1 MDPRKAMFAICKSLG
16 MDDDARHE
24 MMQAITGKGSS
35 KHLTPN
41 DWRILLDHLHRVS
54 GNQQAPNEW
63 AWVDSA
69 AAEKQPM
76 LRKIIML
83 AKAAGIRRG
92 GQVAYV
98 EGIAKQSA
106 GLGGCGVSKPLRM
119 CDSQELRILVQALSV
134 HNSRRAK
141 SANKAPPP

>member
-16 MDDDARHE
+16 MDDDARHD
-24 MMQAITGKGSS
+24 MMQAITGKNSS
-35 KHLTPN
+35 KNLTPN

-69 AAEKQPM
+69 APDRQPQ

-83 AKAAGIRRG
+83 AKAAGLKRG
-92 GQVAYV
+92 NQIAYV
-98 EGIAKQSA
+98 EGIAKQAA
-106 GLGGCGVSKPLRM
+106 GLGGGNTAKPLRM
-119 CDSQELRILVQALSV
+119 CDAQELRILVQALSV
-134 HNSRRAK
+134 HNRRHGKAAK
-141 SANKAPPP
+141 EPT